1 MKNWQ
6 DVTPQ
11 SMLEMLENG
20 DAESKQII
28 DVREQFEW
36 DYYHLEGS
44 NLIPMNTIPSR
55 MSELDDT
62 RPIYIVCAH
71 GVRSVAVCNYLEEQ
85 GYSNLRNVSGG
96 MAAIASLKGF
106 QYD

>member
-1 MKNWQ
+1 MVKWQ

-11 SMLEMLENG
+11 FMLDLLENG
-20 DAESKQII
+20 QVEWNQII

-36 DYYHLEGS
+36 DYYHLEAS
-44 NLIPMNTIPSR
+44 ALIPMNTIPSR
-55 MSELDDT
+55 MNELDDT
-62 RPIYIVCAH
+62 LPIYIVCAH

-85 GYSNLRNVSGG
+85 GYSGLHNVTGG

>member
-1 MKNWQ
+1 MKKWQ
-6 DVTPQ
+6 DVTPKK
-11 SMLEMLENG
+11 MLEWVENG
-20 DAESKQII
+20 ESEPKQII
-28 DVREQFEW
+28 DVRELFEW
-36 DYYHLEGS
+36 EYYHLEGS
-44 NLIPMNTIPSR
+44 TLIPMNEIPSR

-96 MAAIASLKGF
+96 MAAIASIKGF